1 VETIVERCAG
11 LDVHKASVEVC
22 ARVLEGKSVR
32 EAVRHFGTMTDD
44 LRQLGRWLQSL
55 GVTHVAM
62 ESTGV
67 YWKPIFNILEE
78 DFTVLLCNA
87 RHIKN
92 VPGRKTDVKD
102 CQWIAQLLQ
111 HGLLSGSFIPPRAQR
126 DLRDLTRHR
135 AQLVNEQTRVANRI
149 QKVLEDANIKL
160 SSVASDTL
168 GASGRSMIRAL
179 IAGERDPGKLAALA
193 RRKLKAKIPQLK
205 RALDGHFTAHHCF
218 MLTTLMR
225 HLDFLDES
233 IAEFDAQIEERVHSA
248 QLSPPEPPGPDE
260 SGPGADPSEPPPM
273 AFSAAVQ
280 ALSAM
285 PGIKDVGAPALL
297 AEIGTDMSQFPSHKH
312 LGSWSRIC
320 PGNNESAGKR
330 KSGRTGKAN
339 RWLRR
344 ALCQCAWAASKTKN
358 TYFAAQYR
366 QIAKRRG
373 KKRAIIALA
382 HSMLTAIYHMLKY
395 HTPYTDLG
403 ADFFDK
409 IDPARKTRYHLKR
422 LEELG
427 HKVTIEPQIAAA

>member
-1 VETIVERCAG
+1 M
-11 LDVHKASVEVC
+11 
-22 ARVLEGKSVR
+22 
-32 EAVRHFGTMTDD
+32 FDD
-44 LRQLGRWLQSL
+44 
-55 GVTHVAM
+55 
-62 ESTGV
+62 
-67 YWKPIFNILEE
+67 
-78 DFTVLLCNA
+78 
-87 RHIKN
+87 
-92 VPGRKTDVKD
+92 
-102 CQWIAQLLQ
+102 
-111 HGLLSGSFIPPRAQR
+111 
-126 DLRDLTRHR
+126 
-135 AQLVNEQTRVANRI
+135 
-149 QKVLEDANIKL
+149 
-160 SSVASDTL
+160 
-168 GASGRSMIRAL
+168 
-179 IAGERDPGKLAALA
+179 
-193 RRKLKAKIPQLK
+193 
-205 RALDGHFTAHHCF
+205 
-218 MLTTLMR
+218 
-225 HLDFLDES
+225 
-233 IAEFDAQIEERVHSA
+233 
-248 QLSPPEPPGPDE
+248 
-260 SGPGADPSEPPPM
+260 PM
-273 AFSAAVQ
+273 AFSTAVQ